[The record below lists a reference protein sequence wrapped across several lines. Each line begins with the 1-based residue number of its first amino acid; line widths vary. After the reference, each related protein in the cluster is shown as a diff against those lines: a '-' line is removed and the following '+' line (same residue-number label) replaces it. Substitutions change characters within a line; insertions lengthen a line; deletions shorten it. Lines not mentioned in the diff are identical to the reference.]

1 MSAKVAV
8 TLQVVHDLIRKE
20 KPVGADRRASF
31 ISPQSRF
38 NRNKNRIGSDYEN
51 RSAGKEL

>member
-31 ISPQSRF
+31 ISSQSRF

-51 RSAGKEL
+51 RNAGKEL